1 MLSKLTNASTV
12 HNRLVGVIGLYF
24 LGSSRG
30 VLPIGPNGV
39 AGFRMALD
47 ADLLSDPSHT
57 YTLDLQGVS
66 SNVSCVYDTQ
76 TPINYSYP
84 FPLTYQYNGTCP
96 PGQDFLLNSSFF
108 VPASNRTLGF
118 WACQTSP
125 SRNSYTMYLEGRK
138 TYADTIGNIT
148 CNISPIQPAVFSV
161 NYTGQLGAFTIL
173 EQISASPNTSS
184 DLVVSAML
192 GLGDTIWRAQ
202 SVAGNLVADS
212 ALNFGIQSLGLAP
225 NSQNPTYLRI
235 FEALIQGILD
245 YEVRSICSLSFL
257 FPYALTRRHTFA
269 SFTKQTSIPSRHH
282 RRAYAQFPFPRDSK
296 SSVGMPHSKPP
307 RFWSR

>member
-66 SNVSCVYDTQ
+66 SNVSCIYDTQ
-76 TPINYSYP
+76 TPIIYSMP
-84 FPLTYQYNGTCP
+84 IPALYQYSGTCP
-96 PGQDFLLNSSFF
+96 PGQDFLNNSSFF
-108 VPASNRTLGF
+108 VPGSNGSLGF
-118 WACQTSP
+118 WACRTSP
-125 SRNSYTMYLEGRK
+125 SGNSYTIYLEGIK
-138 TYADTIGNIT
+138 NYANTIGNIT

-161 NYTGQLGAFTIL
+161 NYTGQFGAFSIL

-202 SVAGNLVADS
+202 SAPGNLVADS
-212 ALNFGIQSLGLAP
+212 ALKFGIQSLGLAP
-225 NSQNPTYLRI
+225 NSQNATYLRI

-257 FPYALTRRHTFA
+257 FPY
-269 SFTKQTSIPSRHH
+269 SF
-282 RRAYAQFPFPRDSK
+282 D
-296 SSVGMPHSKPP
+296 
-307 RFWSR
+307 